1 MLRSR
6 GVHVVLIVV
15 QVLMASLAITGRI
28 VLPVLPP
35 GFLVLVRVGGAAVVL
50 LVAHRLS
57 GAQHVTLR
65 DDLVQFLLLGL
76 LGVTANQTLFL
87 YGLRHTTAV
96 NATILVTT
104 IPVFTVLESVLTGRE
119 AASALKFG
127 GIGLAAAGA
136 IYLIGP
142 DRISLAPDL
151 ALGNALI
158 LMGMVCYSLY
168 LVLSKRMLQRYRPI
182 TVSLYVMTFGA
193 LGVLPI
199 GLHAATT
206 LDLAGVSSKIWWLTG
221 YIILFPTILAYFLN
235 IWALKRVSSNLVAVY
250 IYLQPLFAALA
261 APLLLPTER
270 LTLRAGL
277 AGLVI
282 FAGLALV
289 IAGER
294 QQHREVPVEALPG
307 E

>member
-1 MLRSR
+1 
-6 GVHVVLIVV
+6 
-15 QVLMASLAITGRI
+15 MASLAITGRI

-50 LVAHRLS
+50 WAGHRLS
-57 GAQHVTLR
+57 GAQYVTLR
-65 DDLVQFLLLGL
+65 EDLLQFLLLGL

-87 YGLRHTTAV
+87 YGLRYTTAV

-104 IPVFTVLESVLTGRE
+104 IPIFTVLESVLTGRE
-119 AASALKFG
+119 SASALKFG
-127 GIGLAAAGA
+127 GIAVAAVGA

-158 LMGMVCYSLY
+158 LVGMICYSLY

-193 LGVLPI
+193 LGVLPV
-199 GLHAATT
+199 GLHGAAG
-206 LDLAGVSSKIWWLTG
+206 LELATVSPKIWWLTA
-221 YIILFPTILAYFLN
+221 YIVIFPTILAYFLN
-235 IWALKRVSSNLVAVY
+235 IWALKRVSPNMVAVY

-261 APLLLPTER
+261 TQLFLPGEQ
-270 LTLRAGL
+270 LTLRAGI
-277 AGLVI
+277 AGLSI

-289 IAGER
+289 MAGER
-294 QQHREVPVEALPG
+294 QQHREVPLESLPG

>member
-1 MLRSR
+1 
-6 GVHVVLIVV
+6 
-15 QVLMASLAITGRI
+15 MASLAITGRI

-35 GFLVLVRVGGAAVVL
+35 GFLVLIRVGGAAVVL

-65 DDLVQFLLLGL
+65 EDLVQFLLLGL

-104 IPVFTVLESVLTGRE
+104 IPVFTVLESVITRRE

-158 LMGMVCYSLY
+158 LLGMVCYSLY

-206 LDLAGVSSKIWWLTG
+206 LDLAVVSPKVWWLTG
-221 YIILFPTILAYFLN
+221 YIVLFPTILAYFLN
-235 IWALKRVSSNLVAVY
+235 IWALQRVSSNLVAVY

-261 APLLLPTER
+261 ASLLLPTER

-277 AGLVI
+277 AGLAI
-282 FAGLALV
+282 FGGLALV

>member
-1 MLRSR
+1 VRP
-6 GVHVVLIVV
+6 GTVHLVLILV
-15 QVLMASLAITGRI
+15 QLLMASLAITGRL

-35 GFLVLVRVGGAAVVL
+35 GFLVLVRVGGAAAVL
-50 LVAHRLS
+50 WVAHRVA

-65 DDLVQFLLLGL
+65 EDLLQFLLLGL

-104 IPVFTVLESVLTGRE
+104 IPVFTVLEAVITGRE
-119 AASALKFG
+119 SPSALKFG
-127 GIGLAAAGA
+127 GIGLAAGGA

-158 LMGMVCYSLY
+158 LLGMICYSLY

-199 GLHAATT
+199 GLHAAAG
-206 LDLAGVSSKIWWLTG
+206 LDLAAVGAKVWWLTA
-221 YIILFPTILAYFLN
+221 YIVVCPTILAYFLN

-250 IYLQPLFAALA
+250 IYLQPLFAAMA
-261 APLLLPTER
+261 APLLLPGER
-270 LTLRAGL
+270 LTLRAGI
-277 AGLVI
+277 AGLAI
-282 FAGLALV
+282 FGGLALV

-294 QQHREVPVEALPG
+294 QQHREMPAEQLPG

>member
-1 MLRSR
+1 MKSR
-6 GVHVVLIVV
+6 GVHLILILV
-15 QVLMASLAITGRI
+15 QALMASLAIAGRI

-35 GFLVLVRVGGAAVVL
+35 GFLVLVRVGVAAIVL
-50 LVAHRLS
+50 WAGHRLS
-57 GAQHVTLR
+57 GARYVTLR
-65 DDLVQFLLLGL
+65 EDLLQFLLLGL

-119 AASALKFG
+119 PASALKFG
-127 GIGLAAAGA
+127 GIAVAAAGA

-158 LMGMVCYSLY
+158 LLGMICYSLY

-199 GLHAATT
+199 GLHSAAS
-206 LDLAGVSSKIWWLTG
+206 LDLATVGPKIWWLTA
-221 YIILFPTILAYFLN
+221 YIVVFPTILAYFLN
-235 IWALKRVSSNLVAVY
+235 IWALKRVSPNMVAVY

-261 APLLLPTER
+261 TQLFLPGER
-270 LTLRAGL
+270 VTLRAGI
-277 AGLVI
+277 AGITI

-289 IAGER
+289 MAGER
-294 QQHREVPVEALPG
+294 QQHREVPLESLPG

>member
-1 MLRSR
+1 MRSR
-6 GVHVVLIVV
+6 GVHFVLILV
-15 QVLMASLAITGRI
+15 QALMASLAITGRI

-35 GFLVLVRVGGAAVVL
+35 GFLVLVRVGGAAAVL
-50 LVAHRLS
+50 WIAHRLS
-57 GAQHVTLR
+57 GARYVTLR
-65 DDLVQFLLLGL
+65 EDLLQFLLLGL

-119 AASALKFG
+119 SASALKFG

-151 ALGNALI
+151 AMGNALI
-158 LMGMVCYSLY
+158 LLGMVCYSLY

-199 GLHAATT
+199 GLHAAAT
-206 LDLAGVSSKIWWLTG
+206 LDLATVSPKIWWLTA
-221 YIILFPTILAYFLN
+221 YIILFPTILSYFLN
-235 IWALKRVSSNLVAVY
+235 IWALKRVSPNLVAVY
-250 IYLQPLFAALA
+250 IYLQPLFAAMA
-261 APLLLPTER
+261 APLLLPGER

-277 AGLVI
+277 AGLGI

-294 QQHREVPVEALPG
+294 QQRREMPVEALPG

>member
-1 MLRSR
+1 VRSR
-6 GVHVVLIVV
+6 GVHVILILV
-15 QVLMASLAITGRI
+15 QALMASLAITGRI

-50 LVAHRLS
+50 WAGHRLS
-57 GAQHVTLR
+57 GAQYVTLR
-65 DDLVQFLLLGL
+65 EDLLQFLLLGL

-87 YGLRHTTAV
+87 YGLRYTTAV

-104 IPVFTVLESVLTGRE
+104 IPIFTVLESVLTGRE
-119 AASALKFG
+119 SASALKFG
-127 GIGLAAAGA
+127 GIAVAAVGA

-158 LMGMVCYSLY
+158 LVGMICYSLY

-193 LGVLPI
+193 LGVLPV
-199 GLHAATT
+199 GLHGAAS
-206 LDLAGVSSKIWWLTG
+206 LELATVSPKIWWLTA
-221 YIILFPTILAYFLN
+221 YIVIFPTILAYFLN
-235 IWALKRVSSNLVAVY
+235 IWALKRVSPNMVAVY

-261 APLLLPTER
+261 TQLFLPGEQ
-270 LTLRAGL
+270 LTLRAGI
-277 AGLVI
+277 AGLTI

-289 IAGER
+289 MAGER
-294 QQHREVPVEALPG
+294 QQHREVPLESLPG